1 MRRRVHIVGI
11 GGTGLSAIARVLH
24 ERGERVTGSDQAVT
38 SYSRALEALGIP
50 VHYGHAAE
58 NVVGADVVLVSSAV
72 AEDNPE
78 VAAARRNGIRVV
90 RRQGFLGELTEG
102 LRVVAVAGTHGKTT
116 TSSLIA
122 WTLVQAGMKPG
133 FILGGVPHDL
143 GTNAQAGAGAE
154 FVIEADE
161 YDYAFLG
168 LTPQFAI
175 VTNVE
180 HDHPD
185 VFPTPADVR
194 AAFQQFVDRV
204 QDRLLVCIEDPV
216 ARELGREGLHRQTYG
231 FDEAAD
237 WRAEEVRPNNTGGM
251 DFLAVH
257 AREVLGLFRTRLPGR
272 HNVLNALAAV
282 AAADWLGLSMAVV
295 RQALTDF
302 RGVGRRFEVVGE
314 VGQVVAIDD
323 YAHHPSEVR
332 ATLEAARQR
341 YPGHSIW
348 AVFQPHTYSRTRA
361 LADEFAQAFSG
372 ADHVVV
378 TEVFAARERP
388 DPAAG
393 GRVLAERILQP
404 DVHFASDLEEA
415 AAYIV
420 GRLASPA
427 VVVTLSAGDAN
438 VVGRRVLEMISAG
451 GKERGRDER
460 A

>member
-11 GGTGLSAIARVLH
+11 GGAGLSAIARVLH
-24 ERGERVTGSDQAVT
+24 ERGDLVTGSDQAA
-38 SYSRALEALGIP
+38 SPYALALEAMGIP
-50 VHYGHAAE
+50 VHYGHAPE
-58 NVVGADVVLVSSAV
+58 NVTGADLVLISSAV
-72 AEDNPE
+72 SDSNPE
-78 VAAARRNGIRVV
+78 VVEARRSGIAVV
-90 RRQGFLGELTEG
+90 RRQGFLGELTHG

-122 WTLVQAGMKPG
+122 WTLVQAGGQPG

-143 GTNAQAGAGAE
+143 GTNARAGAGAE

-161 YDYAFLG
+161 YDNAFLG
-168 LTPQFAI
+168 LTPNLAI

-194 AAFQQFVDRV
+194 AAFESFVARV
-204 QDRLLVCIEDPV
+204 SDMLLVCSEDPI
-216 ARELGREGLHRQTYG
+216 ARELGREGLARQTYG
-231 FDEAAD
+231 FLKSSD
-237 WRAEEVRPNNTGGM
+237 WRAEEVRPNSAGGM

-257 AREVLGLFRTRLPGR
+257 GRDLLGLFRTRLPGR
-272 HNVLNALAAV
+272 HNVLNALASV
-282 AAADWLGLSMAVV
+282 AAADWLGLPMPVV

-302 RGVGRRFEVVGE
+302 RGVGRRFEVLGE
-314 VGQVVAIDD
+314 AGQIAVVDD

-341 YPGHSIW
+341 YPGHSLW
-348 AVFQPHTYSRTRA
+348 AVFQPHTYSRTKA
-361 LADEFAQAFSG
+361 LAEEFAQAFAN

-378 TEVFAARERP
+378 TEVFAARESP
-388 DPAAG
+388 DPAVG
-393 GRVLAERILQP
+393 GRSLAERIMHP

-415 AAYIV
+415 TAYIL
-420 GRLASPA
+420 GRLEAPA

-438 VVGRRVLEMISAG
+438 AVGRRVLEALQARGKGAG
-451 GKERGRDER
+451 RP
-460 A
+460 